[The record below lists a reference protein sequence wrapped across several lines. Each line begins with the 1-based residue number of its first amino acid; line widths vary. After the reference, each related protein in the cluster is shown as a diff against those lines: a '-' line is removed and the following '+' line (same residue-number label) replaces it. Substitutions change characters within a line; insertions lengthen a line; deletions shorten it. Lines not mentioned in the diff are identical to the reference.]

1 MQPIERYGVIALLLL
16 VVIIAAVVLWDQTE
30 APLEVRASGTQ
41 TVALEG
47 LSRESVAANVSKTP
61 QLPKGVI
68 PTKRTP
74 PADKTARPEKPAFQ
88 AQGWQP
94 ESVDP
99 DARRRQD
106 ESARFLEQVARAER
120 ELKAAPEVV
129 VPENKTVPNRLA
141 GNLIE
146 PSPKASPSKP
156 ASTPQARSYK
166 VQPGDTMGQI
176 AIDQLGTIQ
185 NLKLLQAANPG
196 IDPGRMSVGTTLVLP
211 EVPGRSAGNT
221 VASTVAPAK
230 KVASPKSG
238 GRTYQVEA
246 GDSLWSI
253 AARMLGDG
261 NRYREIAELNPKVN
275 PDVLLLGQSLVLP
288 AGSAPVATAKRSL
301 TTSVSNQTVAAA
313 TPKKGVVR

>member
-16 VVIIAAVVLWDQTE
+16 VVIIAAVVLWDQSE
-30 APLEVRASGTQ
+30 APLEVQAGGTNA
-41 TVALEG
+41 VVLEG
-47 LSRESVAANVSKTP
+47 LSRESVAANVSKSP
-61 QLPKGVI
+61 QLPKGVN
-68 PTKRTP
+68 PAKRTSV
-74 PADKTARPEKPAFQ
+74 ADKTERPEKPAFQ
-88 AQGWQP
+88 TQGWEP
-94 ESVDP
+94 ESADQA
-99 DARRRQD
+99 ARLRKD

-120 ELKAAPEVV
+120 ELKSAPEVV
-129 VPENKTVPNRLA
+129 VPVDKTVSSRLA

-146 PSPKASPSKP
+146 PGPKTAPKGP
-156 ASTPQARSYK
+156 ANKQVARSYK

-185 NLKLLQAANPG
+185 NLKLLQAANPSV
-196 IDPGRMSVGTTLVLP
+196 DPARMSVGTNLVLP
-211 EVPGRSAGNT
+211 EVPDRPAGSGL
-221 VASTVAPAK
+221 ASTSAPVK
-230 KVASPKSG
+230 DVVSPKSG
-238 GRTYQVEA
+238 GRTYQVEE

-253 AARMLGDG
+253 ASRLLGDG

-301 TTSVSNQTVAAA
+301 TTSVSNQTVASA